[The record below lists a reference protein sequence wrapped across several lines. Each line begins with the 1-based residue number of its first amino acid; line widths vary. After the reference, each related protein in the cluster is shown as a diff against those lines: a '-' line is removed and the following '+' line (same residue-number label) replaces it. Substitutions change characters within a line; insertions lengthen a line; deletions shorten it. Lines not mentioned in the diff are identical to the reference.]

1 MSSQLPYG
9 IDSWLPVLRGGP
21 APSLFLDAGDGR
33 SKTRLAQAWSELPA
47 GGRIVLQSVAA
58 PGSRPTLG
66 PLEQALHGEGHAERF
81 IVFPGTGGSFT
92 LLPTQ
97 DGASLRGGM
106 ALLPSGRARGRALWS
121 LLRAASPFGIA
132 QRLGRPELAI
142 WTKGPNDREASDLA
156 VLPVAGSIAVAAG
169 VPDRN
174 QKIIVRALD
183 RRGAARAILKLGFSE
198 RTDDAIAREAN
209 ALKDIEGLL
218 EDRAPRLLTEGQRA
232 GRTWLAQ
239 EVLEGKRAG
248 DDLTPLH
255 AELLTELAEA
265 TRGEAPLTEQR
276 FFQDSIRNLCSLD
289 PEIDPDWHQEY
300 STLCEALEHSADGFA
315 LPTTH
320 AHGDFTPWNVVQKRG
335 RIRAFDW
342 EYFAPSA
349 PALYDVLH
357 FHIQTGILV
366 KRHSGER
373 IFDDLD
379 AFFRGPASAVVEATS
394 VRSEEILQ
402 LTALYVL
409 HEGVL
414 HEVEERRNPSPF
426 AQAAWLRHAR
436 RALCRRLAGLLT
448 ERRLPSWTELS
459 PAAKRALQERTSAE
473 SAGDSHDNPGGKVAA

>member
-1 MSSQLPYG
+1 MTSILPYG
-9 IDSWLPVLRGGP
+9 IDSWLPVLRGGS
-21 APSLFLDAGDGR
+21 APTVFLDASDAR
-33 SKTRLAQAWSELPA
+33 TEARIAETWKELPA

-58 PGSRPTLG
+58 PGSRPTLT
-66 PLEQALHGEGHAERF
+66 PLERGLDQDGHVERF
-81 IVFPGTGGSFT
+81 VVFPGTGGSFT

-97 DGASLRGGM
+97 DGPSLRGGM
-106 ALLPSGRARGRALWS
+106 ALLPSGRAHGRALWG
-121 LLRAASPFGIA
+121 LLRAASPLGIA

-142 WTKGPNDREASDLA
+142 WTKGPLDREASDLA

-183 RRGAARAILKLGFSE
+183 RRGAARAILKLAFSE
-198 RTDDAIAREAN
+198 RSDDSIAREAS
-209 ALKDIEGLL
+209 ALKAVAELL
-218 EDRAPRLLTEGQRA
+218 EDRAPRLLTEGRRA
-232 GRTWLAQ
+232 GRNWLAQ

-248 DDLTPLH
+248 DELTPPH
-255 AELLTELAEA
+255 ADLLVELAEA
-265 TRGEAPLTEQR
+265 SRDEATLSDLP
-276 FFQDSIRNLCSLD
+276 FFQDTVRNLCSLD
-289 PEIDPDWHQEY
+289 PEVDPDWHQEY
-300 STLCEALEHSADGFA
+300 STLCDALEQSADGFA

-320 AHGDFTPWNVVQKRG
+320 AHGDFTPWNIVQRRG

-342 EYFAPSA
+342 EYFSQSA

-357 FHIQTGILV
+357 FHIQTGVLV

-379 AFFRGPASAVVEATS
+379 ALFRGPASAVVEATS
-394 VRSEEILQ
+394 LRSEEILQ

-448 ERRLPSWTELS
+448 ERRLPSWTER
-459 PAAKRALQERTSAE
+459 PRASR
-473 SAGDSHDNPGGKVAA
+473 GDSDGKVAA